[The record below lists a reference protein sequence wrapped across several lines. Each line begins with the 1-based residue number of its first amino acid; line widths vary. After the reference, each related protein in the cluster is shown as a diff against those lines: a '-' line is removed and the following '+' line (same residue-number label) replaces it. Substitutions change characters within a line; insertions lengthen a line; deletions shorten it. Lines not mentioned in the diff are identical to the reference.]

1 VERPDRPLRLL
12 GAELTARRAGLA
24 IALFT
29 LAATV
34 LGGVLIRILDR
45 DEFDTLGEALWWS
58 AQTVTTVGY
67 GDVVP
72 ADPLG
77 RAIGL
82 LVMLVG
88 IAFVAVVT
96 ATITASFVESARRRL
111 RGETDDELRR
121 SFGEIHERLDRIE
134 AALRDRP

>member
-1 VERPDRPLRLL
+1 VERPHRPARLL

-29 LAATV
+29 LAATL
-34 LGGVLIRILDR
+34 LGGVVIRVADR
-45 DEFDTLGEALWWS
+45 DQFETIGEALWWS

-72 ADPLG
+72 TDPLG
-77 RAIGL
+77 RTVAVLI
-82 LVMLVG
+82 MLVG

-111 RGETDDELRR
+111 RGESDDQLDRRFDEL
-121 SFGEIHERLDRIE
+121 HQRLDRIE
-134 AALRDRP
+134 AALRERP